1 MYLRLQFLEMYKSW
15 KRALRYYLPPQDWEL
30 GVGVECP
37 FFFAQSNLPESDA
50 LIPVAAELAA
60 EPELAVSTYVC
71 KQKKKREKVSE
82 GVICITGSSPYKEND
97 PTMNG

>member
-1 MYLRLQFLEMYKSW
+1 MRLQFLEMYKSW
-15 KRALRYYLPPQDWEL
+15 KRAFKILFATAGLRIGW
-30 GVGVECP
+30 
-37 FFFAQSNLPESDA
+37 ASNLPESDA